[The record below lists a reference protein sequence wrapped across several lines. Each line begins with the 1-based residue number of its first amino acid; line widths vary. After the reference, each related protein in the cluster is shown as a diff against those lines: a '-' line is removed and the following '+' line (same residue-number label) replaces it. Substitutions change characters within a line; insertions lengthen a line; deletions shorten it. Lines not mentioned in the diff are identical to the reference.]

1 MAKPNDTSK
10 PRRSRRSPTKAS
22 AEVSAQAV
30 RAVSGV
36 TPPPAEG
43 PRTLEEAVQYVRA
56 LLMQIRAT
64 LHCLSEV
71 LVYSDDEDAVLHA
84 EVAKAL
90 ETWVNEA
97 MGELDLT
104 KLRPL
109 IEAARKGD
117 GGESGEGGPT
127 LPGSYMVREPTPVYM
142 V

>member
-1 MAKPNDTSK
+1 MAKHDDTSK
-10 PRRSRRSPTKAS
+10 PRRSRRSPAKAS
-22 AEVSAQAV
+22 AEASTQAV
-30 RAVSGV
+30 RAVSSA

-43 PRTLEEAVQYVRA
+43 PRTLEEAVEYVRA

-64 LHCLSEV
+64 LHCLSAV
-71 LVYSDDEDAVLHA
+71 LLYSDDEDGVLHA

-90 ETWVNEA
+90 EKWVNEA
-97 MGELDLT
+97 MGELDLM

-117 GGESGEGGPT
+117 GESGEGGAT
-127 LPGSYMVREPTPVYM
+127 LPGPYMVREPTPVYM